1 MGTHPIFESD
11 FDCLTET
18 MTKLSCLVKNRITA
32 QLKKIAPESFDE
44 ELPDY
49 ILLLLGHRKPKREVI
64 KDLEV
69 FLSPKQTQ
77 ELVDWL
83 FDEIEA
89 LKLERKI
96 DNNDTK
102 KAEKKRMK
110 KEKKS
115 RSKRT
120 PSPISLSSESDPE
133 PPPLDRGRRERIKSN
148 ELSRRKSS
156 RSSRSSSYDSYERR
170 SKKSSRISKRER
182 KSRKHSKKHRP
193 RSRSRSSRRRS
204 SKKRSKHSRRKYS
217 SESDSRS

>member
-49 ILLLLGHRKPKREVI
+49 ILLLLGHRKPKKEVI

-69 FLSPKQTQ
+69 FLSTSQTR

-102 KAEKKRMK
+102 KIEKKKAK
-110 KEKKS
+110 KDKK
-115 RSKRT
+115 KNKYRT
-120 PSPISLSSESDPE
+120 PSPISLSS
-133 PPPLDRGRRERIKSN
+133 
-148 ELSRRKSS
+148 
-156 RSSRSSSYDSYERR
+156 DS
-170 SKKSSRISKRER
+170 
-182 KSRKHSKKHRP
+182 
-193 RSRSRSSRRRS
+193 
-204 SKKRSKHSRRKYS
+204 
-217 SESDSRS
+217 